1 MKTIQIR
8 TIQASYKIHNSPLA
22 TNPYSFNLDRMLT
35 LSETK
40 LPDYY
45 HEDIL
50 LHPEKRNFPAFSLVR
65 LLNTVFEPTQNC
77 RVCILI
83 DFDEPQSLIKN
94 FNFLQQPDF
103 LVQKKAHQ
111 HFYLGLQNGALKEL
125 GMRGGEMFAYRCTN
139 GSNLDLSDEVW
150 DSHGTQLSLDADIYP
165 HYDLIL
171 CISTFSATAPLT
183 AKCKEFHFRGATLH
197 GLNDVI
203 LNSGLA
209 VDYHEVSRD
218 AERLRLALTRADS
231 IEIDFELE
239 DGRTLTAWLGL
250 DGQEAQKSHGL
261 CCGKTP
267 DIANLPAGEVY
278 FVPTDAK
285 GQFPMK
291 YSDGTLG
298 VLQVENRC
306 IIRSTLISGN
316 QATIDAH
323 NDRLLD
329 DPMTGTL
336 GELGFGT
343 QVLPVSYAD
352 IQDEKVLGTCHL
364 ATGRDDHLGGD
375 ILPNMFKKHENST
388 HDDILFAPHKTPN
401 FNISQVRMKRGKQEE
416 ILIENFKPARY
427 LIETLSSG
435 R

>member
-1 MKTIQIR
+1 MITI
-8 TIQASYKIHNSPLA
+8 SSP
-22 TNPYSFNLDRMLT
+22 S
-35 LSETK
+35 

-45 HEDIL
+45 HEEIL
-50 LHPEKRNFPAFSLVR
+50 LHPENRKFPAFDLVR
-65 LLNTVFEPTQNC
+65 LLGTVFEPTQSC

-83 DFDEPQSLIKN
+83 DFDEPQALIKD
-94 FNFLQQPDF
+94 FAFLNSPGF
-103 LVQKKAHQ
+103 PVQKKAHEF
-111 HFYLGLQNGALKEL
+111 FYLGLQHGALDDLE
-125 GMRGGEMFAYRCTN
+125 MTGGEMFAYRCTR
-139 GSNLDLSDEVW
+139 GSNLDLADEVW
-150 DSHGTQLSLDADIYP
+150 DTKGNLLSLDRDIYT

-183 AKCKEFHFRGATLH
+183 AKCKQYGFRGATLH
-197 GLNDVI
+197 GLNDII

-209 VDYHEVSRD
+209 VDYHEVSVD

-231 IEIDFELE
+231 IEIDFTLE
-239 DGRTLTAWLGL
+239 DGRVLTAWLGL
-250 DGQEAQKSHGL
+250 NGQEAQKSHGL
-261 CCGKTP
+261 CIGKTP

-278 FVPTDAK
+278 FVPADAK

-291 YSDGTLG
+291 YEDGTLG

-306 IIRSTLISGN
+306 IIHSTLIEGN

-323 NDRLLD
+323 NARLTGD
-329 DPMTGTL
+329 AMTGTL

-343 QVLPVSYAD
+343 QVLPVSFAD

-401 FNISQVRMKRGKQEE
+401 FNISQVRMKRGSQEE
-416 ILIENFKPARY
+416 VLIENFKPARY
-427 LIETLSSG
+427 LIDALS
-435 R
+435 RDR

>member
-1 MKTIQIR
+1 MIT
-8 TIQASYKIHNSPLA
+8 TPAPN
-22 TNPYSFNLDRMLT
+22 
-35 LSETK
+35 

-45 HEDIL
+45 REEIL
-50 LHPEKRNFPAFSLVR
+50 LHPENRKFPDFDLVR
-65 LLNTVFEPTQNC
+65 LLGTVFEPTQGC

-83 DFDEPQSLIKN
+83 DFDEPAALIKD
-94 FNFLQQPDF
+94 FAFLKESGFP
-103 LVQKKAHQ
+103 VQKKAHE
-111 HFYLGLQNGALKEL
+111 HFYLGLKNGALDDL
-125 GMRGGEMFAYRCTN
+125 GMSGGEMFAYRCTR
-139 GSNLDLSDEVW
+139 GSNLDLADDVW
-150 DSHGTQLSLDADIYP
+150 DTHGNLLSLDRDIYAK
-165 HYDLIL
+165 YDLIL

-183 AKCKEFHFRGATLH
+183 AKCRQFGFRGATLH
-197 GLNDVI
+197 GLNDII
-203 LNSGLA
+203 LKSGLA
-209 VDYHEVSRD
+209 VDYHEVSVD
-218 AERLRLALTRADS
+218 AERLRQALTLADS
-231 IEIDFELE
+231 IEIDFTLE

-261 CCGKTP
+261 CTGKTP

-278 FVPTDAK
+278 FVPADAK

-291 YSDGTLG
+291 YEDGTLG
-298 VLQVENRC
+298 VLEVENRC
-306 IIRSTLISGN
+306 IIHSTLIEGN

-323 NDRLLD
+323 NARLKD

-375 ILPNMFKKHENST
+375 ILPSMFKKHENST

-401 FNISQVRMKRGKQEE
+401 FNISQVRMKRGSQQEV
-416 ILIENFKPARY
+416 LIENFRPARY
-427 LIETLSSG
+427 LIDALSAE

>member
-1 MKTIQIR
+1 MMPT
-8 TIQASYKIHNSPLA
+8 P
-22 TNPYSFNLDRMLT
+22 T
-35 LSETK
+35 LN

-45 HEDIL
+45 SEDIL
-50 LHPEKRNFPAFSLVR
+50 LHPEKRKFPAFDLVR
-65 LLNTVFEPTQNC
+65 LLGTVFEPTQGC

-83 DFDEPQSLIKN
+83 DFDEPASLIKD
-94 FNFLQQPDF
+94 FAFLDAPGF
-103 LVQKKAHQ
+103 PVQKNAHK
-111 HFYLGLQNGALKEL
+111 HFYTGLQNGALDDL
-125 GMRGGEMFAYRCTN
+125 GMTGGEMFAYRCTR
-139 GSNLDLSDEVW
+139 GSNLDLADDVW
-150 DSHGTQLSLDADIYP
+150 DTAGNLLSLDRDIYTT
-165 HYDLIL
+165 YDLIL

-183 AKCKEFHFRGATLH
+183 AKCKQYGFRGATLH
-197 GLNDVI
+197 GLNDII

-209 VDYHEVSRD
+209 VDYHEVSVD
-218 AERLRLALTRADS
+218 AERLRRALTQADS
-231 IEIDFELE
+231 IEIDFALE

-250 DGQEAQKSHGL
+250 GGQDAQKSHGL
-261 CCGKTP
+261 CIGKTP

-278 FVPTDAK
+278 FVPTDAH

-291 YSDGTLG
+291 YEDGTLG
-298 VLQVENRC
+298 VLDVENRC
-306 IIRSTLISGN
+306 IIRSTIIAGN

-323 NDRLLD
+323 NARLLD

-375 ILPNMFKKHENST
+375 ILPSMFKKHENST

-401 FNISQVRMKRGKQEE
+401 FNLSQVRMKRGDQEE
-416 ILIENFKPARY
+416 ILIENFRPARY
-427 LIETLSSG
+427 LIDALSSD